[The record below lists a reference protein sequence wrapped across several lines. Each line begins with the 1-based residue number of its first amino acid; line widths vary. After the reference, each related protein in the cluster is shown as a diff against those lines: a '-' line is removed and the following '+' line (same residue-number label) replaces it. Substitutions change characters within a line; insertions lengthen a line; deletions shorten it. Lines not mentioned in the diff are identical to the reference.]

1 MKKCNSVIFLLIFLI
16 GFVGLLTMLNVRAE
30 DSNISGIGGEYGGGS
45 SSSSNPSDEKSDG
58 NGTLWIT
65 DSNGQRSFVYGLR
78 VSFIKSD
85 GTNLGSKDYIR
96 DNTYYTYGKDGLDKN
111 NLGIYN
117 RLTFS
122 SAFENG
128 AKVYLVGSKLS
139 KVAYSSSKKSIDWI
153 QIENNTDMYKHISPL
168 SDFINIFSEFGTA
181 AQSID
186 TKVESNNYTGMFDFF
201 IGEDLN
207 DKKNQ
212 ERIYNAFNNLFKQV
226 TGTNKDIDDDEYKT
240 DGDLFDLF
248 LVFEPVTLLEMKGTG
263 ANSKTH
269 GIYLGTAYELAS
281 WSWSLK
287 GNYSGFSDVVSYTL
301 PCASYLNGQNLVN
314 SIPSSSSLKSKFNTQ
329 TYFNGNIN
337 ISVSGTNSQACY
349 GNGLGDKVRDSSS
362 DVGMGIIWLSS
373 YIKTVN
379 DCQYIK
385 DNIVTGG
392 SWSSLERQFDSL
404 YNSGGVNNILN
415 RYASIEYKDSNGK
428 NQEISGYWFV
438 HQCTCYGIYDY
449 YEDSISNTYTKNN
462 QSAINNISR
471 IFGDQNWYVPPS
483 LSEVYQ
489 GAFQETKF
497 LSYYLLT
504 IRNATA
510 LGLEDL
516 SWERFTEEKF
526 RELNCGV
533 SSQNWCAHY
542 EQWHNETISKYSNL
556 SGYPTINQIKNA
568 SEEIILSEYKDQFQ
582 TMLDAYN
589 LRYSQINGF
598 SWTINETGTKK
609 NSYIDM
615 CLGNTVASCAEINQ
629 FYNNKINSNLNCETV
644 RNFDFSAFNKS
655 HGTNITG
662 NWYANNCGCV
672 EVAPK
677 DCTPSNNIGTCLDDG
692 TISYRDSSEGLIDD
706 EYWNSCVFND
716 DGEYDINVHK
726 VSDKNSSLTYYD
738 SNLSNEYCEIYCI
751 EDVTATLPSR
761 NITVEAGRW
770 FTIGNGYVNGSRT
783 CRTKSIDW
791 EQFEADLKEAN
802 NSGNVTAAKNIVNK
816 MKSCYFNIDES
827 LIENNYEYNDL
838 NGDGRVTAS
847 DYLLLG
853 RFVLGLATPTEEQKQ
868 LGDVNKDGELNEEDY
883 ELFKKYILNIDN
895 TVEYQSTFEEDD
907 LYKVDPK
914 ATIIY
919 SDNTYTYQGELKANT
934 TYGEIT
940 NELIGCVKK
949 TVKVGTEEVELY
961 DCSNGYATATR
972 TAKTTFSL
980 NEGVYQYVLKKN
992 NLSVHAYEISNYTD
1006 LDFTNNYINIG
1017 FSNFPVSYSTKAGI
1031 YGTMH
1036 NQGQFDINYSNL
1048 GHVNGT
1054 RSSVDTILSTVNN
1067 ATYGK
1072 WECEYS
1078 VYDGL
1083 IPDPDENKDKG
1094 GINVIYRP
1102 IDLITPFP
1110 DIDAS
1115 NRETGSNW
1123 CGSNG
1128 DCSYDNDVVIK
1139 YINNNRGVD
1148 DYELYQQEPMYT
1160 FILTPSVITEIRRY
1174 NKENSYAS
1182 YTGTLNGKS
1191 YDYKCQNGR
1200 TCISDYLT
1208 YLIDITGAKNQS
1220 GTCVADQFRS
1230 YNDSTSFEN
1239 CRY

>member
-1 MKKCNSVIFLLIFLI
+1 
-16 GFVGLLTMLNVRAE
+16 
-30 DSNISGIGGEYGGGS
+30 
-45 SSSSNPSDEKSDG
+45 
-58 NGTLWIT
+58 
-65 DSNGQRSFVYGLR
+65 
-78 VSFIKSD
+78 
-85 GTNLGSKDYIR
+85 
-96 DNTYYTYGKDGLDKN
+96 
-111 NLGIYN
+111 
-117 RLTFS
+117 
-122 SAFENG
+122 
-128 AKVYLVGSKLS
+128 
-139 KVAYSSSKKSIDWI
+139 
-153 QIENNTDMYKHISPL
+153 
-168 SDFINIFSEFGTA
+168 
-181 AQSID
+181 
-186 TKVESNNYTGMFDFF
+186 
-201 IGEDLN
+201 
-207 DKKNQ
+207 
-212 ERIYNAFNNLFKQV
+212 
-226 TGTNKDIDDDEYKT
+226 
-240 DGDLFDLF
+240 
-248 LVFEPVTLLEMKGTG
+248 
-263 ANSKTH
+263 
-269 GIYLGTAYELAS
+269 
-281 WSWSLK
+281 
-287 GNYSGFSDVVSYTL
+287 
-301 PCASYLNGQNLVN
+301 
-314 SIPSSSSLKSKFNTQ
+314 
-329 TYFNGNIN
+329 
-337 ISVSGTNSQACY
+337 
-349 GNGLGDKVRDSSS
+349 
-362 DVGMGIIWLSS
+362 
-373 YIKTVN
+373 
-379 DCQYIK
+379 
-385 DNIVTGG
+385 
-392 SWSSLERQFDSL
+392 
-404 YNSGGVNNILN
+404 
-415 RYASIEYKDSNGK
+415 
-428 NQEISGYWFV
+428 
-438 HQCTCYGIYDY
+438 
-449 YEDSISNTYTKNN
+449 
-462 QSAINNISR
+462 
-471 IFGDQNWYVPPS
+471 
-483 LSEVYQ
+483 
-489 GAFQETKF
+489 
-497 LSYYLLT
+497 
-504 IRNATA
+504 
-510 LGLEDL
+510 
-516 SWERFTEEKF
+516 
-526 RELNCGV
+526 
-533 SSQNWCAHY
+533 
-542 EQWHNETISKYSNL
+542 
-556 SGYPTINQIKNA
+556 
-568 SEEIILSEYKDQFQ
+568 
-582 TMLDAYN
+582 MLDAYN

-816 MKSCYFNIDES
+816 MKSCYFNIDER

-919 SDNTYTYQGELKANT
+919 SDNTYTYQGELKATT